1 VTCYVID
8 RATLQG
14 VLDDQPQVAEH
25 LSATLAA
32 RQTRLEAERDGL
44 STVSRTRLEAEHS
57 SRMLDRI
64 RELFG
69 MG

>member
-1 VTCYVID
+1 
-8 RATLQG
+8 
-14 VLDDQPQVAEH
+14 VLDEQPQVAEH

-44 STVSRTRLEAEHS
+44 STVSRARLETERRSH
-57 SRMLDRI
+57 MLDRI